1 MEIGDIINQYL
12 KEASIDTNL
21 DRLEVTST
29 QEQLVANKHKWSARL
44 INHKINLNN
53 FKSKRFNLLE
63 QYITDYQDKEPVRV
77 NRSIAEKAVQNK
89 KEIKSID
96 QKIQNE
102 ILIISFLE
110 NIYKNISFATNDIKK
125 TKRLRLISRKL
136 IHTLVLMIFSL
147 YFVINS

>member
-29 QEQLVANKHKWSARL
+29 QEQLISNKHKWSARL

-53 FKSKRFNLLE
+53 FKSERGSLLE
-63 QYITDYQDKEPVRV
+63 QHITKYQEDEPVRV
-77 NRSIAEKAVQNK
+77 NRSIAEKAVENK
-89 KEIKSID
+89 KEIKAID
-96 QKIQNE
+96 LKIQNE

-110 NIYKNISFATNDIKK
+110 NIYKNISFATNDIKN
-125 TKRLRLISRKL
+125 LVELMKL
-136 IHTLVLMIFSL
+136 ETQ
-147 YFVINS
+147 